1 MQYESIFLLKRS
13 LSITKAITLS
23 IGELNQP
30 VITKYQLGVIFFN
43 LSLSGKYE
51 GQSINLPKN
60 GINVTIFDN
69 KIDEL
74 LESGVLQQFQDFD
87 KVFSIIGKN
96 IYTEEEAACSI
107 DPFSFISHLS
117 AMDFHGLT
125 DRMPKIIVLSS
136 PAQKDW
142 RKFANDKMNKDLK
155 ENLGLY
161 KEKNLPLL
169 TRIQI
174 DKIRKKSVQ
183 YYSSIHLGAYK
194 SIKGKNLRVSTIGRT
209 FLDMLKRPDL
219 CGGIY
224 HVIDVFKEHSAPY
237 LNLIIDEL
245 EQHGK
250 PIDKVRAGY
259 ILQGLCGLEHKN
271 INEWQK
277 KYVARGGSRKLD
289 PTEEYSPN
297 YSEKWCLSIN
307 IEID

>member
-1 MQYESIFLLKRS
+1 MKKSISTTKS
-13 LSITKAITLS
+13 LVLS

-30 VITKYQLGVIFFN
+30 VITKYKLGVIFFH
-43 LSLSGKYE
+43 LGLSGKYE
-51 GQSINLPKN
+51 KQPINLPKN
-60 GINVTIFDN
+60 DLNTKVFKN
-69 KIDEL
+69 KLDEL
-74 LESGVLQQFQDFD
+74 LETGVLQQFQDFD

-107 DPFSFISHLS
+107 DPFAFISHLS
-117 AMDFHGLT
+117 AMAFHGLT
-125 DRMPKIIVLSS
+125 DRMPKLIVLSS

-142 RKFANDKMNKDLK
+142 KKFATEKMNKDLK
-155 ENLGLY
+155 DNLDLY
-161 KEKNLPLL
+161 KEKKLPLL
-169 TRIQI
+169 TRIRI
-174 DKIRKKSVQ
+174 DKIRKKSVHN
-183 YYSSIHLGAYK
+183 YSSIHLGAYK

-259 ILQGLCGLEHKN
+259 ILQELCGLEHKN

-277 KYVARGGSRKLD
+277 KHVARGGSRKLD
-289 PTEEYSPN
+289 PTEEYSPY
-297 YSEKWCLSIN
+297 YSERWCLSIN